1 MVKGRGSPIDPSTL
15 HRRHALEIQ
24 TLNKISTQ
32 MEVAPSGLV
41 LRGVVFPKA
50 MPWAGMGR
58 PFRAGVARGLV
69 LFPGWVPG
77 LVWVALKGQTII
89 AQGSALGIAPPTST
103 PPQKNP
109 TALKGQP
116 H

>member
-41 LRGVVFPKA
+41 LHGAGKGCGGKAKRGSLRFPFVGYFQ
-50 MPWAGMGR
+50 PGYSSGR
-58 PFRAGVARGLV
+58 SAIVAALRGRSRKV
-69 LFPGWVPG
+69 SVGPEGFE
-77 LVWVALKGQTII
+77 
-89 AQGSALGIAPPTST
+89 PPT
-103 PPQKNP
+103 NG
-109 TALKGQP
+109 L
-116 H
+116 